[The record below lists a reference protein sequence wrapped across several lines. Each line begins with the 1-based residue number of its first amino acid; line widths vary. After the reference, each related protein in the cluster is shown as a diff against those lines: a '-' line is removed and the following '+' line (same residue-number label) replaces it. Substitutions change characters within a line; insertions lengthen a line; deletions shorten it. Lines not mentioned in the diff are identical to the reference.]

1 MNGLQGSRLDRN
13 HELATRVAK
22 LIPRLGSTHD
32 GEVIATVAA
41 IRRTL
46 GSAGLDLHDL
56 ARIVA
61 TNLPHRA
68 RYSTRDD
75 VPDSGDLARWCCDH
89 DGGRLTAK
97 ERAFVTCMTTWCRW
111 REPTERQAAW
121 LLGIAEHLGWREAR
135 DT

>member
-1 MNGLQGSRLDRN
+1 MSPYHAQSLRRN
-13 HELATRVAK
+13 SDLGERVAK
-22 LIPRLGSTHD
+22 LIPRLASTHD

-97 ERAFVTCMTTWCRW
+97 ERAFVTCMTTW
-111 REPTERQAAW
+111 
-121 LLGIAEHLGWREAR
+121 
-135 DT
+135 

>member
-1 MNGLQGSRLDRN
+1 MSAYHAQPLRRN
-13 HELATRVAK
+13 LELAARLAK
-22 LIPRLGSTHD
+22 LLPRLASPHD

-61 TNLPHRA
+61 TNLPDRA

-75 VPDSGDLARWCCDH
+75 VPDWGDLARWCCDH
-89 DGGRLTAK
+89 DNGRLTAK
-97 ERAFVTCMTTWCRW
+97 ERAFVTGMTTWCRW

-121 LLGIAEHLGWREAR
+121 LLGIAERLGWREAR